1 MRFDICVAGKKLVI
15 SLANDGE
22 AVPKS
27 IMDSLFELGISSRGG
42 SGIGLY
48 TCRDIVKG
56 MGGEIRLKGN
66 DPELGGA
73 AFEIVIFV

>member
-1 MRFDICVAGKKLVI
+1 MRIELASNGKKLVV

-22 AVPKS
+22 AVPKNL
-27 IMDSLFELGISSRGG
+27 MESLFELGISGRGG

-48 TCRDIVKG
+48 TCGEIVKG

-66 DPELGGA
+66 DAQLGGA
-73 AFEIVIFV
+73 TFEITFYL